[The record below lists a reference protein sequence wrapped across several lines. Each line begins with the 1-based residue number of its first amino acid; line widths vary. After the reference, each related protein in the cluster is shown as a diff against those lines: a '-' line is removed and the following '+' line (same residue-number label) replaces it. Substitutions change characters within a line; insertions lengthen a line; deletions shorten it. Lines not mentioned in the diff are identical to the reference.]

1 MSTAAVST
9 VPVERVSVAEST
21 AAVRVFGA
29 RRGWRALDVAE
40 LWEFRELLYF
50 LIWRDV
56 KVRYK
61 QTALGALWAVLQPAM
76 YMVLFT
82 LVFGRLA
89 HLPSDGVPYP
99 VFVFAGLLPWTFVA
113 NAVTN
118 AGTSLVNNAN
128 LITKVYFPRFVV
140 PLGSVGAALVDLG
153 VGIVL
158 LLGLQLYY
166 RVPLTWSMLLLPAV
180 LVMALVTAVACGA
193 LLSALTVAYRDFR
206 YVVPFGVQVW
216 MYATPVVYPASL
228 VPERWRAFLWLN
240 PMAGVVDG
248 FRALALGRQ
257 VHWMLIAASGVTGA
271 LWFIGA
277 VLYFARV
284 ERRFVDVV

>member
-1 MSTAAVST
+1 MSAAIGA
-9 VPVERVSVAEST
+9 VPVGH
-21 AAVRVFGA
+21 AARDEAAPPVRVFRA
-29 RRGWRALDVAE
+29 QRGWRLLDLAE

-113 NAVTN
+113 NAVTT
-118 AGTSLVNNAN
+118 AGTSLVNNGN

-153 VGIVL
+153 VGFVL
-158 LLGLQLYY
+158 LLGLQWHYH
-166 RVPLTWSMLLLPAV
+166 VPLTLGMLMLPGV
-180 LVMALVTAVACGA
+180 ILMALVTAVACAA

-228 VPERWRAFLWLN
+228 VPERWRALLWLN
-240 PMAGVVDG
+240 PMAGVLEA
-248 FRALALGRQ
+248 FRALVLGRSLDWTL
-257 VHWMLIAASGVTGA
+257 VGTSAATGA
-271 LWFIGA
+271 IWLIGA
-277 VLYFARV
+277 ALYFARV
-284 ERRFVDVV
+284 EHRFVDVV